1 MFCIYKYD
9 NGRIRTDFQT
19 KINSCIFVSYIRF
32 MKRLQPDEVLQNNLH
47 GLHCTYIAPLRYC
60 KDFLGEFV
68 AIVVKIIALYS
79 CIVQKQTMA
88 MMYNV
93 CVCSIVHFALCI
105 VRV

>member
-1 MFCIYKYD
+1 
-9 NGRIRTDFQT
+9 
-19 KINSCIFVSYIRF
+19 

-68 AIVVKIIALYS
+68 AVVKIFALYS
-79 CIVQKQTMA
+79 IVQKQTMA

-93 CVCSIVHFALCI
+93 CADHQVL
-105 VRV
+105 

>member
-1 MFCIYKYD
+1 
-9 NGRIRTDFQT
+9 
-19 KINSCIFVSYIRF
+19 

-68 AIVVKIIALYS
+68 AVTIVAKIIALYS
-79 CIVQKQTMA
+79 IVQKQTME

-93 CVCSIVHFALCI
+93 CIDHQVL
-105 VRV
+105 